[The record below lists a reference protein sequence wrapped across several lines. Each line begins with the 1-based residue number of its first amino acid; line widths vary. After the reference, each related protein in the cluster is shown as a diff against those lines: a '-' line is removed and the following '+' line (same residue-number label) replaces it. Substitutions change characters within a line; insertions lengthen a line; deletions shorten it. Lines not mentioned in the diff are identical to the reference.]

1 MSKIKVNHFASKT
14 ANLNKTVDW
23 ETVLT
28 EVFIGF
34 FLAVFAYMGYVG
46 DILLLLIPCSIGA
59 ALCVFASM
67 QTIYSV
73 IKEKTEKNREKKHNK
88 AKH

>member
-14 ANLNKTVDW
+14 VGLNQTVDW
-23 ETVLT
+23 ETLLT

-46 DILLLLIPCSIGA
+46 NILLLLIPCSIGA
-59 ALCVFASM
+59 ALCIFASM
-67 QTIYSV
+67 QTIYLV
-73 IKEKTEKNREKKHNK
+73 VKENTEKNREKKHNK